1 MLFKQ
6 QFLLE
11 SGDALQQF
19 LLESGDLLLSSRG
32 TAVSGLARQG
42 VRQEC
47 RKPEAGVRT
56 NSRGL
61 LGQHLLVYFEG

>member
-47 RKPEAGVRT
+47 
-56 NSRGL
+56 
-61 LGQHLLVYFEG
+61 